1 MKRVLKTNLSA
12 QSITET
18 IEQLKVIS
26 HNLEQA
32 SKDITEEMVE
42 YTEKRI
48 QHHFNTRQTDDEHF
62 FDVDY
67 KTSSE
72 VNGNKGR
79 AFATGSSVI
88 YAEFGTGE
96 VGKKSVSDIRPTEFG
111 LNDYNTGQYV
121 SKLTNKYGEH
131 YWFYKGKITSG
142 IPAGMFVYKAMN
154 DLKKEKIKIC
164 KKNVRDALF

>member
-1 MKRVLKTNLSA
+1 MKRVLKTQLSA
-12 QSITET
+12 QSINET

-26 HNLEQA
+26 NNLEQA
-32 SKDITEEMVE
+32 SKDITQEMVE
-42 YTEKRI
+42 FAEKRI
-48 QHHFNTRQTDDEHF
+48 QYHFDTRVTDDDHL
-62 FDVDY
+62 FDADY
-67 KTSSE
+67 TVSKE
-72 VNGNKGR
+72 INGNVGR

-96 VGKKSVSDIRPTEFG
+96 VGKKSQSEIRPTEFG

-121 SKLTNKYGEH
+121 SKLINKYGEH

-154 DLKKEKIKIC
+154 DLKKEKIK
-164 KKNVRDALF
+164 N